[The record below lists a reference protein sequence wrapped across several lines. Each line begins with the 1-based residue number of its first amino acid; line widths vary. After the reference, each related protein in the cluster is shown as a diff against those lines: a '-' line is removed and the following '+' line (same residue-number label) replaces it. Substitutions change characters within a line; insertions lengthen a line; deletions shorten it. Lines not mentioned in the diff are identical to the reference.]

1 MITGY
6 SNQQMP
12 NQHDPRKRSLAV
24 YISRERYYQVKRLA
38 AREGI
43 SMSRLLEILVEQAV
57 RDIELTPED
66 YEQIASE
73 IRNARSGKVHKFVFL
88 SNKVLVT

>member
-57 RDIELTPED
+57 RDIELTPKD

-73 IRNARSGKVHKFVFL
+73 IRNARSGK
-88 SNKVLVT
+88 KVDYRKTKQ

>member
-73 IRNARSGKVHKFVFL
+73 IRNARSGKKSRL
-88 SNKVLVT
+88 P